1 MIIGSLQRLM
11 VVPAVTLT
19 FAIVFQL
26 LSLESCV
33 LLLFAALPTAQS
45 CYVMTASMGGDSG
58 CSRRFNECSS
68 DFFAFN
74 ASVLDQRHA

>member
-33 LLLFAALPTAQS
+33 LLLLPLFQLLSPAT
-45 CYVMTASMGGDSG
+45 
-58 CSRRFNECSS
+58 
-68 DFFAFN
+68 
-74 ASVLDQRHA
+74 L